1 MDDRNFD
8 DLIRAAGS
16 GAPRRAIL
24 KGIAA
29 GVVGAAV
36 AATGLRETDAAA
48 RKREEGAVC
57 AKNAD
62 CLSDLCGPKD
72 QTGRRTCASACSPSP
87 GSCTI
92 NSDCCSN
99 FCYENTCYSCFIAG
113 TRVAMADGSSRNI
126 EDISEGDFVLSAKG
140 QANRVIGTERPLL
153 GARAL
158 YAFNG
163 NRPFV
168 TAEHPFLTESGWKSI
183 DPSATA
189 LENATLPV
197 GSLAVGDRVLT
208 LARARVLAIAGGLP
222 GDEPAEVTLAP
233 VKLARIARATADPRT
248 PLFNLLL
255 DGDHAYFAD
264 DWLAHNKG

>member
-16 GAPRRAIL
+16 GAPRRTIL

-36 AATGLRETDAAA
+36 AAAGLRETDAAA

-62 CLSDLCGPKD
+62 CLNDVCGPKD
-72 QTGRRTCASACSPSP
+72 QTGRRTCASVCSPP
-87 GSCTI
+87 LGSCVLNTD
-92 NSDCCSN
+92 SCHG

-113 TRVAMADGSSRNI
+113 TRIAMADGSSRGI
-126 EDISEGDFVLSAKG
+126 EDVHEGDFVLGAKG
-140 QANRVIGTERPLL
+140 QANRVIGIERPLL
-153 GARAL
+153 GTRAL
-158 YAFNG
+158 YGFNG
-163 NRPFV
+163 SRPFV
-168 TAEHPFLTESGWKSI
+168 TAEHPFLTEAGWKSI

-189 LENATLPV
+189 LENAKLPV
-197 GSLAVGDRVLT
+197 DRLAVGDRVLT
-208 LARARVLAIAGGLP
+208 LAQARVIAFAGGLP

-233 VKLARIARATADPRT
+233 VKLTCVERATADPRT

-264 DWLAHNKG
+264 EWLAHNKG